1 MTFES
6 LRSIIENIN
15 NTFKDRF
22 DSDVGSSVLL
32 QGFINFFHKAAL
44 LQVDHTHP
52 RVCVCVCRIL
62 IGLT

>member
-6 LRSIIENIN
+6 LRSITENIN

-22 DSDVGSSVLL
+22 DLDVGSTALL

-44 LQVDHTHP
+44 L
-52 RVCVCVCRIL
+52 
-62 IGLT
+62 